1 MNYRYIKALGLSS
14 DNISLAYDVITKKDG
29 VEWMESC
36 NIAVEHI
43 TNFRWEDAKRA
54 YHKFTNDEK
63 IMRHI
68 QRNPCTLR
76 YTYSYTLIYTL
87 HIEYTQNNRLL
98 HKIIGTKE

>member
-1 MNYRYIKALGLSS
+1 MSRDRARTHDHRIGSHAPYPV
-14 DNISLAYDVITKKDG
+14 AYL
-29 VEWMESC
+29 
-36 NIAVEHI
+36 
-43 TNFRWEDAKRA
+43 RWEDAKRA
-54 YHKFTNDEK
+54 YHKFINDEK
-63 IMRHI
+63 IMRYI